1 MATATKYTHTPRR
14 FSDGTMDWDT
24 DTFKCAL
31 VTSSYTPSAAH
42 TVWANVSAN
51 EVANGN
57 GYTTGG
63 VTLAGNTVTDTMI
76 DCNDPSWTALSKTFR
91 YAVFYKSGTANSL
104 TNPLVAYVDF
114 GSNITATGTD
124 FVITIDSLGLLTL
137 S

>member
-1 MATATKYTHTPRR
+1 MAAVTKYAHTPRR
-14 FSDGTMDWDT
+14 FSDGTLDWDT

-42 TVWANVSAN
+42 TQWADASTN
-51 EVANGN
+51 EVTTGS

-63 VTLAGNTVTDTMI
+63 VTLAGATATNTML

-91 YAVFYKSGTANSL
+91 YAVFYKSGTANGL
-104 TNPLVAYVDF
+104 TNPLVCYVDF

-124 FVITIDSLGLLTL
+124 FVITIDSAGLLAL